1 VKKQLTALDE
11 AEQSSNVKRTNKDV
25 RKRLQ
30 AAREQRDH
38 VEQAKGTRSQFE
50 KDMAGL
56 LHNYQCQMSQIVAK
70 EPLKQFLMEIEK
82 DLDGVIAKILRLM
95 WGDSDTSAAG
105 EYNHLRS
112 GLSRAKF
119 AELVLDQAFSKYFKW
134 QADQV
139 RVPPVIAFLNAVRPV
154 SSSSWSPA
162 LMSTPTLAT
171 YQP

>member
-1 VKKQLTALDE
+1 MKKQLAALDE
-11 AEQSSNVKRTNKDV
+11 AEQTSSVKRSNKDV

-50 KDMAGL
+50 KDMTGL
-56 LHNYQCQMSQIVAK
+56 LHNYQCQVSQIVAK
-70 EPLKQFLMEIEK
+70 EPLKCFLSEIEK

-95 WGDSDTSAAG
+95 WGDSADGTPQ
-105 EYNHLRS
+105 EYDHLRS

-119 AELVLDQAFSKYFKW
+119 AELVSDQAFSKYFKW

-139 RVPPVIAFLNAVRPV
+139 
-154 SSSSWSPA
+154 
-162 LMSTPTLAT
+162 
-171 YQP
+171 